1 MTIAGAL
8 SDEDAGGNLL
18 ALDNGR
24 SSPGWW
30 NVLQDVVFVTLGLSW
45 LLALAGQVAS
55 YRRSSGE
62 RRQQLKWLLG
72 GFARPWNLRKSRC
85 GPRHAT
91 DQLGP
96 PGSS

>member
-1 MTIAGAL
+1 M
-8 SDEDAGGNLL
+8 DAGGNPL
-18 ALDNGR
+18 ALDNGP

-72 GFARPWNLRKSRC
+72 GFARPWNPRTSRC
-85 GPRHAT
+85 GPRPAT